1 MKVIVVE
8 GCDNTGKDSLINGIA
23 NYYGQKHV
31 KLFHAGVPKSDNIYQ
46 YYHDGLLKST
56 LDHYFEYDKYDALI
70 HNRSMYGEY
79 VYGPKY
85 RNRNKD
91 DTVKT
96 IMNLETGMLRT
107 YIRESELYFILLTS
121 DDPDVIVNNDDGL
134 SHSAKRE
141 DIIDEMNSFDEIF
154 NMSNIVHKKRVLIND
169 GKSFRNKETILEE
182 VLDFVDSI
190 QDM

>member
-1 MKVIVVE
+1 
-8 GCDNTGKDSLINGIA
+8 
-23 NYYGQKHV
+23 
-31 KLFHAGVPKSDNIYQ
+31 
-46 YYHDGLLKST
+46 
-56 LDHYFEYDKYDALI
+56 
-70 HNRSMYGEY
+70 MYGEY

-91 DTVKT
+91 DTLKT

-134 SHSAKRE
+134 SHSAKLE

-154 NMSNIVHKKRVLIND
+154 NISNIVHKKRVLIND

-182 VLDFVDSI
+182 VLDFVDNT

>member
-1 MKVIVVE
+1 MKVIIVE

-46 YYHDGLLKST
+46 YYHGGLLKNT
-56 LDHYFEYDKYDALI
+56 LDHYFEYDKYAALI

-96 IMNLETGMLRT
+96 ILNLETGMLRT

-154 NMSNIVHKKRVLIND
+154 NMSNIIHKKRVLIND

-182 VLDFVDSI
+182 VLDFVEDV
-190 QDM
+190 

>member
-1 MKVIVVE
+1 MKVIIVE

-79 VYGPKY
+79 VYGP
-85 RNRNKD
+85 
-91 DTVKT
+91 
-96 IMNLETGMLRT
+96 
-107 YIRESELYFILLTS
+107 
-121 DDPDVIVNNDDGL
+121 
-134 SHSAKRE
+134 
-141 DIIDEMNSFDEIF
+141 
-154 NMSNIVHKKRVLIND
+154 
-169 GKSFRNKETILEE
+169 
-182 VLDFVDSI
+182 
-190 QDM
+190 